1 MNTTASNPAPRPSS
15 YTEQIHRNLFSD
27 FQEPPIALTES
38 RPRR

>member
-27 FQEPPIALTES
+27 FQEPPIAQTES